1 MDFSWTDIRAR
12 RLAQHGLTAA
22 QGSRPVDVVTAMAG
36 THAQVM
42 SAAELAIGLR
52 LPGSTRDDVRDALW
66 ADRSL
71 IKTFGPRGTVHLLPA
86 KDLPMWVGAL
96 SAVPL
101 GPVPWTEDV
110 RMSEEQIEQVLA
122 AIARILD
129 GVELTVDELTDALV
143 GAVGSWAGDLVMP
156 AFQVNWARWRQ
167 ITHLAGIRGVLCFGT
182 NKGRKITYTNP
193 GVKPAGEKAALRH
206 VLEAYLKAYGP
217 STPQR
222 FAHWL
227 TAPVKW
233 ATGVFESANL
243 QEVTVEGSRAWI
255 VPGDLDV
262 PAPVESVFLLP
273 YFDGYSYRVGNQPA
287 ALLYPGKANERVL
300 PGNFQNLVIDGEVA
314 GLWHQRKS
322 GKRVAITVEPLRKL
336 GKRQRAQL
344 DEQAGRVGEILGAT
358 PTVTYGEV
366 TVGGH
371 A

>member
-1 MDFSWTDIRAR
+1 MDFSWTDVRAR
-12 RLAQHGLTAA
+12 RLAQHGLTAPLTGGPA
-22 QGSRPVDVVTAMAG
+22 DVVTAMAG

-52 LPGSTRDDVRDALW
+52 LTGSTRDDVRKALW
-66 ADRSL
+66 TDRSL

-101 GPVPWTEDV
+101 APVPWTDDV
-110 RMSEEQIEQVLA
+110 RMNDEQTEQVLA
-122 AIARILD
+122 AIAEILD
-129 GVELTVDELTDALV
+129 GVELTVDELTDAL
-143 GAVGSWAGDLVMP
+143 ASTVGSWAGDLVMP
-156 AFQVNWARWRQ
+156 AFQVNWPRWRQ
-167 ITHLAGIRGVLCFGT
+167 VAHLAGMRGVLCFGA
-182 NKGRKITYTNP
+182 NKGRKITYTSP
-193 GVKPAGEKAALRH
+193 GVKPADEKAALRH

-233 ATGVFESANL
+233 ATEVFESVNL
-243 QEVTVEGSRAWI
+243 QEVDVEGSRAWI

-273 YFDGYSYRVGNQPA
+273 YFDGYSYRVGNQPPGQ
-287 ALLYPGKANERVL
+287 LYPGKAKDRVL

-314 GLWHQRKS
+314 GLWHQKKS
-322 GKRVAITVEPLRKL
+322 GKRIDITVEPLRKL

-344 DEQAGRVGEILGAT
+344 DVQAGRVGEILGAT
-358 PTVTYGEV
+358 PTVTYGLV

>member
-1 MDFSWTDIRAR
+1 MDFTWTDIRAR
-12 RLAQHGLTAA
+12 RLAQHGLTAPV
-22 QGSRPVDVVTAMAG
+22 GSRPADVVTAMAG

-52 LPGSTRDDVRDALW
+52 LKGSTRDDVREALW
-66 ADRSL
+66 TERSL

-86 KDLPMWVGAL
+86 KDMPLWVGAL
-96 SAVPL
+96 SAVPQ
-101 GPVPWTEDV
+101 GPVPWTDDV
-110 RMSEEQIEQVLA
+110 RMSAEQTEQVLT
-122 AIARILD
+122 AIEHILD
-129 GVELTVDELTDALV
+129 GVELTADELTDALV
-143 GAVGSWAGDLVMP
+143 GTVGSWAGDLAMP
-156 AFQVNWARWRQ
+156 AFQTNWARWRQ
-167 ITHLAGIRGVLCFGT
+167 VTHLAGFRGVLCFGT

-193 GVKPAGEKAALRH
+193 GVKPAEKNAALRH

-233 ATGVFESANL
+233 ATEVFESVNL
-243 QEVTVEGSRAWI
+243 QEVDVEGTRAWI

-273 YFDGYSYRVGNQPA
+273 YFDGYSYRVGNQPPG
-287 ALLYPGKANERVL
+287 LLYPGKAKERVL

-314 GLWHQRKS
+314 GLWHQKKS
-322 GKRVAITVEPLRKL
+322 GKRVDITVEPLRKL
-336 GKRQRAQL
+336 GKRQHAQL
-344 DEQAGRVGEILGAT
+344 EVQAERVGEILGAT
-358 PTVTYGEV
+358 PTVTYGLV